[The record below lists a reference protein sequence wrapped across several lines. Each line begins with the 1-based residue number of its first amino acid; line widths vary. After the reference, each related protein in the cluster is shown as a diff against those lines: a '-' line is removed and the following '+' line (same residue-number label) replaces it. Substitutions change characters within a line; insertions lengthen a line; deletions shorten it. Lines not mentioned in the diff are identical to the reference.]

1 MNIEFETRCK
11 VCNQKMEYLNHE
23 QTVIPVHNEGD
34 LIGVNK
40 KMKVCNVRFY
50 CGHCRV
56 NQSRPFPYN
65 DKNVVPPFIADIKK
79 HSANFEKQE
88 YITL

>member
-1 MNIEFETRCK
+1 MNIQHAIRCP
-11 VCNQKMEYLNHE
+11 VCNNKVEYLDHE
-23 QTVIPVHNEGD
+23 LTVIPVHQEGD
-34 LIGVNK
+34 TIGIK
-40 KMKVCNVRFY
+40 QKMKVVNVRFY

-79 HSANFEKQE
+79 HSAHFDKQE

>member
-79 HSANFEKQE
+79 HSAKFDKQE
-88 YITL
+88 HLTL